1 MAAWAPKGG
10 RGEENR
16 SSVPARW
23 SKPTLSNLFCIRN
36 GSSCSEWR
44 SNSFVHVRKRTPS
57 PGSPIGTGSHPGSVE
72 ICQPPSDPGA
82 VRGAGNSTE
91 EGEGKPLDP
100 DTGPV
105 TRGRHRGTDPGRSAE
120 LRLLFAPSPHSSH
133 SGVHSCKSPCFPP
146 TSMLPR
152 LCRRKMQWRRVPSV
166 RPGLRASGCG
176 ERAPT
181 KAPAAQDTRAAE
193 ASMVRPPAV
202 AGPTLSIRAVSVTTV
217 VQEEPAG
224 EAGTR
229 VLNSFL
235 CVCFLWS
242 QRDLS

>member
-1 MAAWAPKGG
+1 MSGDQTASCMSG
-10 RGEENR
+10 RGR
-16 SSVPARW
+16 LVP
-23 SKPTLSNLFCIRN
+23 
-36 GSSCSEWR
+36 E
-44 SNSFVHVRKRTPS
+44 VPS
-57 PGSPIGTGSHPGSVE
+57 GTGSHPGSAE

-91 EGEGKPLDP
+91 EGGGKPLDP

-105 TRGRHRGTDPGRSAE
+105 TRGRHREADPGRSAE
-120 LRLLFAPSPHSSH
+120 LRLLFAPCPLPPLIRVSVRVNRPAFPRRACFLGSVGEKC
-133 SGVHSCKSPCFPP
+133 SGAG
-146 TSMLPR
+146 
-152 LCRRKMQWRRVPSV
+152 CRV

-217 VQEEPAG
+217 V
-224 EAGTR
+224 
-229 VLNSFL
+229 
-235 CVCFLWS
+235 
-242 QRDLS
+242 

>member
-1 MAAWAPKGG
+1 MAVRAVSGDQTASCMSG
-10 RGEENR
+10 RGR
-16 SSVPARW
+16 LVP
-23 SKPTLSNLFCIRN
+23 
-36 GSSCSEWR
+36 E
-44 SNSFVHVRKRTPS
+44 VPS
-57 PGSPIGTGSHPGSVE
+57 GTGSHPGSAE

-91 EGEGKPLDP
+91 EGRREAPGPRHGPRDTWPASRNRSREERGASAVVCPL
-100 DTGPV
+100 
-105 TRGRHRGTDPGRSAE
+105 
-120 LRLLFAPSPHSSH
+120 SPHSSH

>member
-1 MAAWAPKGG
+1 M
-10 RGEENR
+10 
-16 SSVPARW
+16 
-23 SKPTLSNLFCIRN
+23 
-36 GSSCSEWR
+36 
-44 SNSFVHVRKRTPS
+44 
-57 PGSPIGTGSHPGSVE
+57 
-72 ICQPPSDPGA
+72 
-82 VRGAGNSTE
+82 
-91 EGEGKPLDP
+91 
-100 DTGPV
+100 
-105 TRGRHRGTDPGRSAE
+105 
-120 LRLLFAPSPHSSH
+120 
-133 SGVHSCKSPCFPP
+133 
-146 TSMLPR
+146 
-152 LCRRKMQWRRVPSV
+152 

-193 ASMVRPPAV
+193 ASMVSPPAV